1 MRLADAPP
9 GRPNGADARVTVMTG
24 RWRPLR
30 MLRALERALGHA
42 KTSRDYQRKVERQL
56 AVLRAALPAVAFD
69 FDPGPAR
76 AFLARRFPG
85 YGDLRWH
92 RFYGAATGRHARNYL
107 PEDVF
112 YFHVLPALNPPE
124 RWHAYVDKNL
134 TPALGLAPMPRVVAR
149 VVRGRLVDAKR
160 RQATLHDAL
169 ERAAGLPG
177 VVIKPARDTGSGRG
191 VRRLEVAALE
201 EELAQVLKPDGGDW
215 IVEEAVV
222 QAEPLAALNPDSVN
236 TYRVLTL
243 RVDGRLH
250 AVSTVVRVGR
260 AGSSVDNL
268 NAGGLVVGVGDDGA
282 LAERAFDGNGVAYR
296 HHPDHGFGF
305 AGRSVVPATLAHD
318 AALAVHE
325 EIPELDVLSFDV
337 AFAAGPRALLLEV
350 NVSWQGINIHKLCHG
365 PLFGAHQDAVV
376 KPTRVRTVAGLLV

>member
-1 MRLADAPP
+1 MA
-9 GRPNGADARVTVMTG
+9 G

-30 MLRALERALGHA
+30 TLRALERALGRA
-42 KTSRDYQRKVERQL
+42 KTSRDYHRKVERQL
-56 AVLRAALPAVAFD
+56 AALRAALPVDAFD

-92 RFYGAATGRHARNYL
+92 RFYGAATGRHAANYL
-107 PEDVF
+107 PEDAF

-124 RWHAYVDKNL
+124 RWSPYLDKNL
-134 TPALGLAPMPRVVAR
+134 TPALGLAPTPRVVAR
-149 VVRGRLVDAKR
+149 VVRGRLVDAGQR
-160 RQATLHDAL
+160 RTSLEDAL

-177 VVIKPARDTGSGRG
+177 LVIKPARETGSGRG

-201 EELAQVLKPDGGDW
+201 EELARVLRPDGGDW
-215 IVEEAVV
+215 LIEEAVV

-243 RVDGRLH
+243 RVGGRLQ
-250 AVSTVVRVGR
+250 AVSTVVRLGR
-260 AGSSVDNL
+260 AGAWVDNV
-268 NAGGLVVGVGDDGA
+268 NAGGLVIGVGDDGA
-282 LAERAFDGNGVAYR
+282 LAERAFDGNGAAYLR
-296 HHPDHGFGF
+296 HPDHGYAF

-325 EIPELDVLSFDV
+325 AMPGLDVLSFDV

-350 NVSWQGINIHKLCHG
+350 NVSWQGINMHQLCHG

-376 KPTRVRTVAGLLV
+376 VPTRVRTVFGRLV